1 MVTYRDDVNS
11 GHKHFK
17 NRLRRYITLYLR
29 ETLALSFPAWL
40 RTRSSA
46 FAHDL
51 IMIPIAWLGAWW
63 LVSDLGPIPQEFLTS
78 ALAMLP
84 FLIIVQLSVFHYFD
98 LYRGVWR
105 FASLPDLVRILKA
118 VGVGILLTLVLL
130 FFADQLQQT
139 PHALLPL
146 YSLLLITGLGGSRLF
161 YRWRK
166 DHGPLKGRPK
176 RVLIVGA
183 EQEGEMLARE
193 LLRDRRRNYLPVAF
207 VDNSNK
213 RKASE
218 IHGIRVVGRH
228 EDIPRIAKRWAVD
241 LVLIAQP
248 SATAM
253 ELRRIVEIC
262 ESADVEFRT
271 LPKILDLRETDAISD
286 ALRKVSIEDLLDRDP
301 VSMDWRSIEK
311 HFIDKTILVTG
322 GGGSIGTELCRQIAR
337 IQPRSLIIFE
347 RCEFALYQIEQEL
360 LTDFPQ
366 LTIHPVL
373 GDVLDE
379 GAVEYVLKTYRPEL
393 VFHAAAHKHVPILE
407 RQAREA
413 VRNNVLGTRILTAA
427 VQRHN
432 VDAFV
437 LISTDKA
444 VNPANILGASKRAAE
459 LVCQACGRHSR
470 TRFITVRFGNVLGS
484 AGSVVPL
491 FQEQIRKGGPV
502 TVTHPQ
508 VTRYFMTIPE
518 ASQLILQS
526 TIIGKGGEIFFLDM
540 GKPVKI
546 YDLAKQMIRLAG
558 MVPDQD
564 IRIAFSGL
572 RPGEKLQEELFHH
585 QESLLATTHS
595 KILLAQHNKT
605 EQKNI
610 TPLLDALQTACDDYN
625 EESLIKLLH
634 QLVPSFS
641 TSSHNQMKPPIED
654 ASQWP
659 QNVIPLE
666 ASIRSQKSA

>member
-1 MVTYRDDVNS
+1 MVTYRNDVGSNYHHS
-11 GHKHFK
+11 PPPEGHLQHIITETHA
-17 NRLRRYITLYLR
+17 RLVLNN
-29 ETLALSFPAWL
+29 FPAWI

-63 LVSDLGPIPQEFLTS
+63 LVSDLGSIPQNFLSS

-84 FLIIVQLSVFHYFD
+84 FLMIVQLSVFHYFG

-105 FASLPDLVRILKA
+105 FASLPDLTRILKS
-118 VGVGILLTLVLL
+118 VGVGILLTLALL
-130 FFADQLQQT
+130 FFADQLQQS
-139 PHALLPL
+139 PRSLLPL
-146 YSLLLITGLGGSRLF
+146 YSLLLMSGLGGSRLL

-166 DHGPLKGRPK
+166 DHSSPKGRPK

-193 LLRDRRRNYLPVAF
+193 LLRDRRKPYLPVAF

-218 IHGIRVVGRH
+218 IHGIRVIGRY
-228 EDIPRIAKRWAVD
+228 EDIPRIAANWAVD

-248 SATAM
+248 SATAV
-253 ELRRIVEIC
+253 ELRQIVEIC
-262 ESADVEFRT
+262 ETADVEFRT
-271 LPKILDLRETDAISD
+271 LPKMLDLSESDAISNT
-286 ALRKVSIEDLLDRDP
+286 LRKVSIEDLLDRDP
-301 VSMDWRSIEK
+301 VSMDWRSIEN
-311 HFIDKTILVTG
+311 HFIGKTILVTG

-337 IQPRSLIIFE
+337 IQPRSLVILE

-360 LTDFPQ
+360 LTDFPEV
-366 LTIHPVL
+366 TVMPVL
-373 GDVLDE
+373 GDVVDPS
-379 GAVEYVLKTYRPEL
+379 AVEYVLKTYSPEI

-413 VRNNVLGTRILTAA
+413 VRNNVLGTHILATA
-427 VQRHN
+427 VQRYN

-459 LVCQACGRHSR
+459 LVCQHCGQQSQ

-526 TIIGKGGEIFFLDM
+526 TIIGKGGEIFLLDM

-546 YDLAKQMIRLAG
+546 YELAKQMIRLAG
-558 MVPDQD
+558 MVPNQD

-572 RPGEKLQEELFHH
+572 RPGEKLREELFHH
-585 QESLLATTHS
+585 QESLQATAHS
-595 KILLAQHNKT
+595 KILLAQHNKV
-605 EQKNI
+605 QASNLL
-610 TPLLDALQTACDDYN
+610 PLLDEIQIACDNYD
-625 EESLIKLLH
+625 EKSLIQLLH

-641 TSSHNQMKPPIED
+641 SVSAGVTSTHDVDS
-654 ASQWP
+654 WP
-659 QNVIPLE
+659 QNVVSLE
-666 ASIRSQKSA
+666 TVSNRSQ